1 MQTTAFFE
9 RKIGISPKELNL
21 IQDKSIET
29 ILLEKLVQKLEGKC
43 SEHGFV
49 VPNSVKILSRS
60 MGYYDQSNFTGD
72 TNYFVKAEAAVI
84 NSVDELHVVAKVIRK
99 NKMGLYCDYK
109 DALRII
115 VPRDLH
121 IGNEEFE
128 SVQIG
133 DMVEIELKK
142 SKFQINDPYILSSA
156 MFIHKFREG
165 EELTIKS
172 GVEES
177 KTFEE

>member
-1 MQTTAFFE
+1 METTAFFE
-9 RKIGISPKELNL
+9 RKLGISPKEMNT
-21 IQDKSIET
+21 IQEKNIDA
-29 ILLEKLVQKLEGKC
+29 ILLEQLDKKLGGKC

-49 VPNSVKILSRS
+49 IPNSIKIISRS

-72 TNYFVKAEAAVI
+72 TNYYVKAEARVL
-84 NSVDELHVVAKVIRK
+84 NSIDEMNIVADVIRK
-99 NKMGLYCDYK
+99 NKMGLYANYR

-133 DMVEIELKK
+133 NRIELQLKK
-142 SKFQINDPYILSSA
+142 SKYQINDPYILSSGL
-156 MFIHKFREG
+156 FIRKLRDG
-165 EELTIKS
+165 DSMIV
-172 GVEES
+172 GDGAEES
-177 KTFEE
+177 KTYE